1 MKSVLRVKKE
11 SSVSIAPNGE
21 VFPLPKPDD
30 YIKEFKRL
38 QKLVAKNR
46 KEGREIVVVMGLG
59 FVGAV
64 MAGIVA
70 DAEQKPVTQGLA
82 CPDLAEGKGDMING
96 DAKTGHP
103 EPVEGKGASAKGVM
117 VRQAHHDTSSAP
129 LKDAVGGA
137 AMSPAG
143 GGAGGGCSSLVAH
156 HSSLSSP
163 LPAVGSPNKF
173 VIGVQRP
180 STRSYWKIPY
190 LNRGIA
196 PVEAEDPEVA
206 PLIARC
212 VNEKKT
218 LTATFTEDA
227 LTLADCVVVDV
238 QCDYFKETLG
248 NCRQGHAEI
257 AALED
262 SLKIIGDKIRPDCLV
277 LIETT
282 VPPGTTEYIAYP
294 IIKKAFERRFP
305 PPEAVNRKGAKN
317 PSFIHEPPP
326 ALRATSASGGQKD
339 PSPPLEGVGGGS
351 SSSLVAS
358 HSSLV
363 SPAGGGAGGGHSSLV
378 AQHSSLSSPEP
389 LLSHSYERVMP
400 GREYVASIR
409 DFWRVC
415 SGVNP
420 TARARVSKFLSE
432 VLNVEKFPLTVL
444 DRPIESETCKIVENS
459 YRATILAFLDEWSLF
474 AERNGVDIMKV
485 IQAIKVRPTH
495 SNMIFPG
502 PGIGG
507 YCLPKDGG
515 LGVWAYRHLM
525 GFEDDI
531 FKITPM
537 AIDIND
543 TRALHA
549 AELVR
554 DALRNMGKIVAASKI
569 VILGAS
575 YREDVGDTRYSGSE
589 ALVRKLT
596 EMGGEI
602 RVHDPYVQHWWELEK
617 QDTYPAPG
625 HSWARFFRN
634 QESLTDLRIEP
645 DMKAALKGADAVVLA
660 VKHQAYRELDP
671 DKILKMTGRPFA
683 IIDCFGLLDD
693 AKIRRYFE
701 LGCEVKGLGRG
712 HVKRIKDQVNT

>member
-1 MKSVLRVKKE
+1 M
-11 SSVSIAPNGE
+11 
-21 VFPLPKPDD
+21 
-30 YIKEFKRL
+30 
-38 QKLVAKNR
+38 
-46 KEGREIVVVMGLG
+46 
-59 FVGAV
+59 
-64 MAGIVA
+64 
-70 DAEQKPVTQGLA
+70 
-82 CPDLAEGKGDMING
+82 
-96 DAKTGHP
+96 
-103 EPVEGKGASAKGVM
+103 
-117 VRQAHHDTSSAP
+117 
-129 LKDAVGGA
+129 
-137 AMSPAG
+137 
-143 GGAGGGCSSLVAH
+143 
-156 HSSLSSP
+156 
-163 LPAVGSPNKF
+163 
-173 VIGVQRP
+173 QRP
-180 STRSYWKIPY
+180 SPRSYWKIPY

-212 VNEKKT
+212 VLEKKT
-218 LTATFTEDA
+218 LTATYTYEA

-248 NCRQGHAEI
+248 NCRQGRAEI
-257 AALED
+257 AALEE
-262 SLKIIGDKIRPDCLV
+262 SLHVIGERIPPDCLV

-282 VPPGTTEYIAYP
+282 VPPGTTEYVAYP
-294 IIKKAFERRFP
+294 ILKKAFERRGL
-305 PPEAVNRKGAKN
+305 AA
-317 PSFIHEPPP
+317 
-326 ALRATSASGGQKD
+326 
-339 PSPPLEGVGGGS
+339 
-351 SSSLVAS
+351 
-358 HSSLV
+358 
-363 SPAGGGAGGGHSSLV
+363 
-378 AQHSSLSSPEP
+378 EP
-389 LLSHSYERVMP
+389 LLAHSYERVMP

-415 SGVNP
+415 SGVN
-420 TARARVSKFLSE
+420 AASRARVAAFLSE
-432 VLNVEKFPLTVL
+432 VLNVETFPLTVL
-444 DRPIESETCKIVENS
+444 DRPIESETCKIVENA

-474 AERNGVDIMKV
+474 AERNGVDLMKV

-554 DALRNMGKIVAASKI
+554 DALRNMGKIVAAAKV

-589 ALVRKLT
+589 ALVRKLA
-596 EMGGEI
+596 EMGAEI
-602 RVHDPYVQHWWELEK
+602 GVHDPYVKHWWELEK

-645 DMKAALKGADAVVLA
+645 DLAVALKGADAVVLA
-660 VKHQAYRELDP
+660 VRHAAYRTLDP
-671 DKILKMTGRPFA
+671 AKIVKMAGRPVA
-683 IIDCFGLLDD
+683 VIDCFGLLDD
-693 AKIRRYFE
+693 AAIRRYFE

-712 HVKRIKDQVNT
+712 HVKRIKDQTASGRAD